1 MTAME
6 SKSEEPKGMKE
17 MKTLTAALFA
27 GALMIA
33 SPLALADDLDI
44 SPEVGVHFHNDVK
57 VKKYKSHKWDGDLKV
72 GVVVPSDVEYYDV
85 PEDVIVATPALK
97 SHRYVYLN
105 DHVYI
110 VDSKGRIVAIVD

>member
-1 MTAME
+1 VLELHT
-6 SKSEEPKGMKE
+6 EELKGTKK

-27 GALMIA
+27 GTLMIA
-33 SPLALADDLDI
+33 SPLALADDLVI
-44 SPEVGVHFHNDVK
+44 SPDVGIHFHNDVK

-72 GVVVPSDVEYYDV
+72 GVAVPSDIEYYDI

-97 SHRYVYLN
+97 NHRYVYLN

-110 VDSKGRIVAIVD
+110 VDSEGKIVAIVD